1 MNYREALQYIYGFAD
16 LERGVGFSDR
26 SPARYRF
33 QRIGHL
39 LHEIGDPHQR
49 LRIAHV
55 AGSNGKGSTS
65 AMLAA
70 IAGAAGLRVGL
81 YTQPHLHTFRERIVV
96 DSQPIAADEF
106 ANRLEALVVAVDA
119 GRQRHPAE
127 GDPTT
132 YEIATALAFE
142 YFADLGVDLAVI
154 EVGMGGTWDATN
166 VVDPA
171 VSVITSVS
179 LEHTA
184 ILGDTLEAI
193 AGEKAGII
201 KASRPV
207 VTVPQAP
214 EAMRVIERRA
224 RELAAPLEVVG
235 IGEGFPLDSDGEI
248 GWDAGRPAMAGR
260 LRMDGQSFDLQ
271 LPLIGA
277 HQSLNAAAA
286 VAAARALAPDLA
298 EIEPAHIAC
307 GLESTVWPA
316 RFELIQD
323 SPRVFI
329 DAAHSPDAIRQTG
342 ATLAALA
349 PGPVQLVFGAA
360 TDKDVAAMLRGIAPT
375 AARAYVCASKHPR
388 AASPAD
394 LLEVAAAIGLP
405 ARAFDSVAAALF
417 AAREA
422 AGADGTVLVTGSIFV
437 AAAAREAS
445 GLAAEVDPPVL
456 FGSVPTR

>member
-1 MNYREALQYIYGFAD
+1 MNYQEALQYIYGFAD

-49 LRIAHV
+49 LRIAHI

-70 IAGAAGLRVGL
+70 IAGATGLRVGL

-96 DSQPIAADEF
+96 DARPIAPDEF
-106 ANRLEALVVAVDA
+106 ANRLETLAVAVAA
-119 GRQRHPAE
+119 GRERHPAE

-132 YEIATALAFE
+132 YEIATALAFQ
-142 YFADLGVDLAVI
+142 YFADAGVDLAVV

-171 VSVITSVS
+171 VSVITSLS

-184 ILGDTLEAI
+184 ILGNTLEAI

-214 EAMRVIERRA
+214 EAMRVIEQRA
-224 RELAAPLEVVG
+224 RELNAPLEVVG
-235 IGEGFPLDSDGEI
+235 VGDGFPLESDGRLA
-248 GWDAGRPAMAGR
+248 WSAGRPAMAAR

-271 LPLIGA
+271 MPLVGR
-277 HQSLNAAAA
+277 HQLLNAAAA
-286 VAAARALAPDLA
+286 VAAARALN
-298 EIEPAHIAC
+298 IEPGHIAG

-316 RFELIQD
+316 RFELIEHN
-323 SPRVFI
+323 PRVI
-329 DAAHSPDAIRQTG
+329 VDAAHSPDAIRQTSQ
-342 ATLAALA
+342 TLAALA
-349 PGPVQLVFGAA
+349 PGPVQLVFGAGS
-360 TDKDVAAMLRGIAPT
+360 DKDAAAMLLEIAPA

-388 AASPAD
+388 AASPDD
-394 LLEVAAAIGLP
+394 LLTVATAIDLP
-405 ARAFDSVAAALF
+405 ALAFGSVAAALA
-417 AAREA
+417 AARET

-445 GLAAEVDPPVL
+445 GLAAVVDPPVL
-456 FGSVPTR
+456 FGSVPTQ